1 MSASS
6 CQSSLYRREKPR
18 DSSMS
23 STGLGMVVSKAVRV
37 LTHLLLAAIAFTMGK
52 RRQVKEHTPGYK
64 ASRCCTCW
72 DLCTGSDF

>member
-6 CQSSLYRREKPR
+6 CQSGLHRKEKPR

-23 STGLGMVVSKAVRV
+23 STGLGLVSKAVRV

-52 RRQVKEHTPGYK
+52 QRQVKEHTPGYK
-64 ASRCCTCW
+64 ASRCCRCW
-72 DLCTGSDF
+72 DLYTGSDF